1 MMRIQF
7 LFFVLAT
14 GFLLTGCGTGVF
26 AQKTAAAPF
35 GIDRRPQPAG
45 TDLNVLLPKRVGSF
59 EREDFPAVLKAP
71 ANEDLNV
78 EYRSGKDSIFFGF
91 SIPGT
96 EKDAREAVRVTR
108 EEAVRT
114 RLDLKG
120 EQYEV
125 GKNPGFFKIAAF
137 MSWSRGGYFFYA
149 QASSPQAL
157 ERFMK
162 AFPY

>member
-7 LFFVLAT
+7 LFFVLMT
-14 GFLLTGCGTGVF
+14 GFILTGCGAGVF
-26 AQKTAAAPF
+26 AQKTPPF

-45 TDLNVLLPKRVGSF
+45 TDLNVLLPKRVGVF
-59 EREDFPAVLKAP
+59 EREDFPAGLKAP
-71 ANEDLNV
+71 TDEDLNV
-78 EYRSGKDSIFFGF
+78 EYRAGKDSTFFGF

-108 EEAVRT
+108 AEAIQT
-114 RLDLKG
+114 GLSLKG
-120 EQYEV
+120 ELYEIK
-125 GKNPGFFKIAAF
+125 KNPCFFKIAAF

-149 QASSPQAL
+149 QANSPAAL
-157 ERFMK
+157 ESFIK